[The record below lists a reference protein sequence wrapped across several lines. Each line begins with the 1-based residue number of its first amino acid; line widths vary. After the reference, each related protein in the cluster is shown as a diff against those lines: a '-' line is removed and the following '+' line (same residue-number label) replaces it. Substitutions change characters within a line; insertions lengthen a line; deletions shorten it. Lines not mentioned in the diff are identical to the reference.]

1 MDRVGLPASHFH
13 EVADGGPSPTVARE
27 HFKNKCLL
35 GPRARHAISHLRSD
49 AASR

>member
-13 EVADGGPSPTVARE
+13 EVADGGLSPTVARE